1 MEKNM
6 PALAMSD
13 LISQETGE
21 VRPLKYREGSPRNYR
36 FDASKGIVNINGET
50 AITKPG
56 DHFTFIPVACRI
68 FKDTLFQAEGQT
80 GLKKW
85 GELFFV
91 NEASVLC
98 AIMVHGYTVENLE
111 KLEAELFYDDLSL
124 NQVALTLKPVQ
135 KENKTVASKYY
146 IGEWGYKAAPKDLVA
161 EFAGQLTGVPVYR
174 EDTWKETAELLVTLN
189 YAVPV
194 NALPPG
200 ESAPALPETVEL
212 QSKPA
217 K

>member
-1 MEKNM
+1 MEHNM
-6 PALAMSD
+6 PALTMND
-13 LISQETGE
+13 LTNQDTGE

-50 AITKPG
+50 PVTKPG

-68 FKDTLFQAEGQT
+68 FKDTLFQSEGQT
-80 GLKKW
+80 GVKKW
-85 GELFFV
+85 GELFFI
-91 NEASVLC
+91 NEAGILC

-111 KLEAELFYDDLSL
+111 KLEAELFYDDLTL

-146 IGEWGYKAAPKDLVA
+146 IGEWGYKAASKDMVA
-161 EFAGQLTGVPVYR
+161 QLATMIEGEQIYR
-174 EDTWKETAELLVTLN
+174 EDTYKEPEMIVALN
-189 YAVPV
+189 YSMPV
-194 NALPPG
+194 SALPPG

-212 QSKPA
+212 ESNPGK
-217 K
+217 